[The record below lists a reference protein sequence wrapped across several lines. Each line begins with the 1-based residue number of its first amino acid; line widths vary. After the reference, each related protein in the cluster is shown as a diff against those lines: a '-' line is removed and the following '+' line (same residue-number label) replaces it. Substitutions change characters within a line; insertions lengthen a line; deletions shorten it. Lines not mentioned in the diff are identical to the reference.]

1 MTTPIK
7 IKPEAIEARSFEI
20 IREEFMERTGLRPE
34 NLPPSQFDIIQRV
47 IHATGD
53 FDFAKL
59 MAFHSRAVSSAITA
73 LRAGMD
79 IMTDVNMVAAGIN
92 QKLLAPWGGRVICRI
107 ADQDIAELAAS
118 RQATRA
124 ETAIKETLKTQPG
137 IVAIGNAPTALLRL
151 MELIADLPANDRPRL
166 IIGVPV
172 GFVNAEESK
181 QILSRKDYPFIT
193 SLGRKGGSS
202 IAAAIVNAL
211 LKLAQ
216 AAQ

>member
-7 IKPEAIEARSFEI
+7 IKPEAIEARSFAI
-20 IREEFMERTGLRPE
+20 IKEEFAERSGLRAE
-34 NLPPSQFDIIQRV
+34 DLPAGHFAIIQRV

-53 FDFAKL
+53 FDFARN
-59 MAFHSRAVSSAITA
+59 MAFHPRAVTAAIKA

-79 IMTDVNMVAAGIN
+79 IVTDVNMVAAGIN
-92 QKLLAPWGGRVICRI
+92 QRLLAPWGGKVICRI
-107 ADQDIAELAAS
+107 AEPDIAELAAG

-124 ETAIKETLKTQPG
+124 ETAIKEALKTRPG
-137 IVAIGNAPTALLRL
+137 IVAVGNAPTALLRL
-151 MELIADLPANDRPRL
+151 MELITDLPADDRPRL

-181 QILSRKDYPFIT
+181 EILSGRDYPFIT

-202 IAAAIVNAL
+202 IAAAIINAL

-216 AAQ
+216 TAA

>member
-7 IKPEAIEARSFEI
+7 IKPEAIEARSFAI
-20 IREEFMERTGLRPE
+20 IKEEFAERTGLRPE
-34 NLPPSQFDIIQRV
+34 DLPASHFAIIQRV

-53 FDFAKL
+53 FDFARS
-59 MAFHSRAVSSAITA
+59 MTFHPQAVTAAITA

-79 IMTDVNMVAAGIN
+79 IVTDVNMVAAGIN
-92 QKLLAPWGGRVICRI
+92 QRLLAPWGGKVICRI
-107 ADQDIAELAAS
+107 AEPDIAELAAS

-124 ETAIKETLKTQPG
+124 ETAIKEALKTRPG

-151 MELIADLPANDRPRL
+151 LDLIADLPADDRPRL
-166 IIGVPV
+166 IVGVPV

-181 QILSRKDYPFIT
+181 QILTHKDYPFIT

-202 IAAAIVNAL
+202 IAAAIINAL
-211 LKLAQ
+211 LKLAR
-216 AAQ
+216 AAE